1 MNRKIAALLVSAGAA
16 VSAGGLG
23 GCGTPTV
30 GTPVTVVRELA
41 PPSTTTA
48 VVVAPPPP
56 TSVVVVEPP
65 MTVTRTPAVQRLTS
79 CQRLLSEGYSFEYA
93 FNAWVAAGR
102 PLSWDADRDG
112 YPCEQSY
119 GNRN

>member
-1 MNRKIAALLVSAGAA
+1 MIAVVLVSAGAA
-16 VSAGGLG
+16 VSVAGLG

-30 GTPVTVVRELA
+30 GTPVTVVRELV

-65 MTVTRTPAVQRLTS
+65 TTVTRAPVAQRLTS
-79 CQRLLSEGYSFEYA
+79 CQRLFAEGYSFEYA
-93 FNAWVAAGR
+93 FGAWVTAGR
-102 PLSWDADRDG
+102 PLGWDADRDG

>member
-1 MNRKIAALLVSAGAA
+1 MNRMVTALLMTASAVAVLGA
-16 VSAGGLG
+16 
-23 GCGTPTV
+23 CGTTTA
-30 GTPVTVVRELA
+30 GTPVTVVREIV

-48 VVVAPPPP
+48 VVAPPA

-65 MTVTRTPAVQRLTS
+65 VTVTRAPSRTS
-79 CQRLLSEGYSFEYA
+79 CQRLLAEGFSYTYA
-93 FNAWVAAGR
+93 FEAWVNAGR

>member
-1 MNRKIAALLVSAGAA
+1 MNRMVTALLMTAGAVA
-16 VSAGGLG
+16 VLG
-23 GCGTPTV
+23 ACGTTTA
-30 GTPVTVVRELA
+30 GTPVTVVREIV

-48 VVVAPPPP
+48 VVAPPA

-65 MTVTRTPAVQRLTS
+65 VTVTRAPSRTS
-79 CQRLLSEGYSFEYA
+79 CQRLLAEGFSYTYTYA
-93 FNAWVAAGR
+93 FEAWVNAGR

>member
-1 MNRKIAALLVSAGAA
+1 MHRTLTALLVSAGA
-16 VSAGGLG
+16 VLSGIGIS
-23 GCGTPTV
+23 GCGTTTA
-30 GTPVTVVRELA
+30 GTPVTVVREIV
-41 PPSTTTA
+41 PSPTTA
-48 VVVAPPPP
+48 VVAPPP

-65 MTVTRTPAVQRLTS
+65 VTITRQPVAPSRTP
-79 CQRLLSEGYSFEYA
+79 CQQLFAEGYSYSYA
-93 FNAWVAAGR
+93 FNSWANAGR